1 MSNVSHFRHIT
12 CLENNVFGHIF
23 DVFYCCFAPFIP
35 PIILPENS
43 PTILTG
49 NCPIIFPENKGP
61 KVSKISHLR
70 STSPFM
76 PLVHF
81 ASGRPD
87 AATSGH
93 GRLRPRMATADH
105 GQPRTATGNQ
115 GRARPRAAKG
125 GHERPRAAT
134 GGHMRPQAAAV
145 RDTMVSQRN
154 DPQFDPS
161 KFENSKKKTETYRR
175 IN

>member
-1 MSNVSHFRHIT
+1 
-12 CLENNVFGHIF
+12 
-23 DVFYCCFAPFIP
+23 
-35 PIILPENS
+35 
-43 PTILTG
+43 
-49 NCPIIFPENKGP
+49 
-61 KVSKISHLR
+61 
-70 STSPFM
+70 
-76 PLVHF
+76 
-81 ASGRPD
+81 
-87 AATSGH
+87 
-93 GRLRPRMATADH
+93 MATADH

-161 KFENSKKKTETYRR
+161 KFENSKKKDGKNIAESIRTGDVG
-175 IN
+175 NP